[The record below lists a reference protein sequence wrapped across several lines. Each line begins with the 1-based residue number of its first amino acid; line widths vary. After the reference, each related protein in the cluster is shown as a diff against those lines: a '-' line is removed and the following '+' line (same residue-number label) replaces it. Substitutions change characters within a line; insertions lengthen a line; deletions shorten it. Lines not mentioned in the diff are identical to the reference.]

1 MSLLKL
7 RDIGKIY
14 VSEGSVAVG
23 LRGVNLDFDIGE
35 FIAVTGKSGSGKTTL
50 LNMISGMDTYEEGEL
65 YIEGE
70 PTSHYDQLEWE
81 NYRKKY
87 ISFIFQEYN
96 IIDSFTVLQ
105 NVELAL
111 SYIDSPSER
120 RARALELIER
130 VGLTKFKNHKGSKL
144 SGGQKQRT
152 VIARA
157 LAKDSP
163 IILADEPTG
172 NLDAKTSEEIIALL
186 AEISKDKLVIVVT
199 HTVEELQKYATR
211 EIRIF
216 DGTVE
221 RDETLRKTEKRSTVD
236 ISEKIAKPHNI
247 RRGIELGWQRFRSMP
262 KLSVFMCA
270 LMVLAILGT
279 FFSTLLF
286 SVDLE
291 TSYPIFVHRD
301 GRLVITRQDG
311 SPITDEELKALAEEL
326 DAKDFCHYDYLYDSS
341 FGVNDISDT
350 GNHRFAQVYAYVD
363 DGSVRATVGHEP
375 ENENEVMLSL
385 PIEWLLVY
393 GTSLDEEET
402 IKLGGRTYTISGV
415 HYYLDN
421 TKTGKAIFSEEGFE
435 ACIDSNFLN
444 GYQFGFLSL
453 TPTFD
458 TDTALFDYVANIYI
472 DDTLGENECY
482 FTSTDYRT
490 IENIKVAARKEN
502 IDTVGLTFDFN
513 KNSQTGMSQGFSY
526 PYGEAKINLD
536 RCKVNTSN
544 NNNPYVEYYD
554 YGYNGGI
561 VYEDVLIVDKYAPN
575 GSVDIYISRDIAD
588 AMFENLRAP
597 SYMQASLFFGSDSR
611 AEKAAEELQGKGYF
625 TMLSSHTYE
634 RGEDIILS
642 LFINIFMIG
651 FWLVTLLFLGLF
663 LYVCSA
669 RAIVA
674 KRGDI
679 AILRSMGI
687 ENKVIKISMYA
698 QTAIAMIPSFV
709 VLFFTAI
716 LIYTSPWLNPM
727 FPFMHAHQYA
737 LILLGMLLINLYIS
751 RKYNKKM
758 FKESVRK
765 TLKGGAK
772 E

>member
-1 MSLLKL
+1 MSLLQL

-70 PTSHYDQLEWE
+70 PTSHYDQPEWE

-111 SYIDSPSER
+111 SYIDSPKER

-221 RDETLRKTEKRSTVD
+221 RDETLRKAEKRSTVD

-311 SPITDEELKALAEEL
+311 SAITDEELKALAEEL
-326 DAKDFCHYDYLYDSS
+326 DAKDFCHYDYLYDSVFTVS
-341 FGVNDISDT
+341 NISET
-350 GNHRFAQVYAYVD
+350 GNRRYAQVHAYID
-363 DGSVRATVGHEP
+363 DGSVRATVGHAP

-393 GTSLDEEET
+393 GTSLDEEDT
-402 IKLGGRTYTISGV
+402 IKLGGRTYNISGV

-421 TKTGKAIFSEEGFE
+421 TKMGRAIFSEEGFN
-435 ACIDSNFLN
+435 ACVDSNFAN
-444 GYQFGFLSL
+444 GYQFGFVSL
-453 TPTFD
+453 TPRFA
-458 TDTALFDYVANIYI
+458 TDTALFDYVLNIYI

-502 IDTVGLTFDFN
+502 IDTVALTFDFN

-526 PYGEAKINLD
+526 PYGDAKINLD
-536 RCKVNTSN
+536 RCKVVTSSN
-544 NNNPYVEYYD
+544 EPPYVEYD
-554 YGYNGGI
+554 HGINGGI
-561 VYEDVLIVDKYAPN
+561 AYEDVLIVDKYAPN

-588 AMFENLRAP
+588 DMFKNLREP
-597 SYMQASLFFGSDSR
+597 NYMQASLFFGSDSR
-611 AEKAAEELQGKGYF
+611 AEKATDALQDKGYF

-737 LILLGMLLINLYIS
+737 LILLGMVLINLYIS

>member
-1 MSLLKL
+1 
-7 RDIGKIY
+7 
-14 VSEGSVAVG
+14 
-23 LRGVNLDFDIGE
+23 
-35 FIAVTGKSGSGKTTL
+35 
-50 LNMISGMDTYEEGEL
+50 
-65 YIEGE
+65 
-70 PTSHYDQLEWE
+70 PEWE

-221 RDETLRKTEKRSTVD
+221 RDETLRKAEKRSTVD

-291 TSYPIFVHRD
+291 TAYPIFVHRD

-311 SPITDEELKALAEEL
+311 NAITDEELKALAEEL
-326 DAKDFCHYDYLYDSS
+326 DAKDFCHYDYLYDSVFMVS
-341 FGVNDISDT
+341 NISET
-350 GNHRFAQVYAYVD
+350 GNRRYAQVHAYID
-363 DGSVRATVGHEP
+363 DGSVRATVGHAP
-375 ENENEVMLSL
+375 ENENEVMLAL

-393 GTSLDEEET
+393 GTSLDEEDT
-402 IKLGGRTYTISGV
+402 IKLGGRTYNISGV

-421 TKTGKAIFSEEGFE
+421 TKMGRAIFSEEGFN
-435 ACIDSNFLN
+435 ACVDSNFAN
-444 GYQFGFLSL
+444 GYQFGFISL
-453 TPTFD
+453 TPRFA
-458 TDTALFDYVANIYI
+458 TDTALFDYVTNIYI

-502 IDTVGLTFDFN
+502 IDTAALTFDFN

-526 PYGEAKINLD
+526 PYGDAKINLD
-536 RCKVNTSN
+536 RCKVVTNSN
-544 NNNPYVEYYD
+544 DTPYVEYD
-554 YGYNGGI
+554 YGFNGGI
-561 VYEDVLIVDKYAPN
+561 AYEDVLIVDKYAPN

-588 AMFENLRAP
+588 DMFKNLREP
-597 SYMQASLFFGSDSR
+597 NYMQASLFFGSDSR
-611 AEKAAEELQGKGYF
+611 AEKATEALQDKGYF

-709 VLFFTAI
+709 VLFFTAV

-737 LILLGMLLINLYIS
+737 LILLGMLLLNLYIS